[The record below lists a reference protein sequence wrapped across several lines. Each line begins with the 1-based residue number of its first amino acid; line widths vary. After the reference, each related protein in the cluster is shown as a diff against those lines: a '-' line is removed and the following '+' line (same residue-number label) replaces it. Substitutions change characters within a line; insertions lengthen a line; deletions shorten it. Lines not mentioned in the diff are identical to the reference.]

1 MTGGLTITVDARA
14 AKGASDWFRAMRVR
28 QLPFATAVAQTKT
41 IRDAQ
46 RAIQG
51 SAFSRFKLRR
61 KTFPRHAI
69 QMERANKSDFPNS
82 KATVYVRPKYPM
94 LELQEKGG
102 TKRGKGGHR
111 IAVPTRIVRMKGSG
125 GPVALQRPKSIGARK
140 GAEEIEG
147 QLVHRTKRRRI
158 GIFYTLTDSAKIR
171 PKFRFE
177 ATGRKVIARV
187 WAGHFKREYQNS
199 LDPPTPRRR

>member
-1 MTGGLTITVDARA
+1 MTGGLEISVDALA
-14 AKGASDWFRAMRVR
+14 AKDASDWFRAMRAR
-28 QLPFATAVAQTKT
+28 QLPFAVAVAQTKT

-69 QMERANKSDFPNS
+69 QMERAQKTDFPNS

-125 GPVALQRPKSIGARK
+125 GPVKAQRPKRIGARK

-147 QLVHRTKRRRI
+147 QLVHRTKRRRL

-199 LDPPTPRRR
+199 LDPPAPRRR